1 MTARR
6 SRALFAALL
15 AGLTVFSVGSVA
27 RADRCAADSY
37 RPFAAVPG
45 ASLRAI
51 DYVSKDRPP
60 VRYTMWRGT
69 VPSFDGLPLS
79 VDVTIP
85 CDTRGPIPFVSMNH
99 GWTDDKTIWEETGRS
114 DTVGS
119 TFRPGSNAHWNNIW
133 FASRGYAV
141 LTYTMRGW
149 HDSCGPDAPGAIPYV
164 APPSSCLPFHYW
176 IHTDD
181 QRWEIRDTQW
191 LTGALVQSGLADP
204 QKLAITGGSYGG
216 GQTIM
221 NAMLRDRIRCGG
233 AVQFTGVDACARKT
247 DGDFAPW
254 TTPDGKRRL
263 HWTVAIPMYTWF
275 DVIEAL
281 SPNGHGSDGVGVKD
295 GNHID
300 PIGVPIQS
308 YLAGLYASG
317 QILKNGYYAPP
328 GVDPTA
334 DVTTSTVRTLA
345 GDPFLPQDPVLQNTI
360 TQFET
365 FKSARGIPPD
375 GVIPI
380 FWVQGE
386 TDPLFTAFHPLQ
398 LANELHA
405 YRRNYPIKL
414 FFGDIGHDYAAERV
428 DEWAAAHIL
437 TNAFLDHYLKGTA
450 PAPAFDVTAAITRCL
465 NHDARAELVTAP
477 SWSALHTTLSSFK
490 GLGMAYTTT
499 AGPSREGILT
509 DPVSQASVTQN
520 PLSYRGCRKI
530 DASIT
535 DPNAATWLFP
545 LRHKVTMIGAPVVD
559 VTYTT
564 TSPDTELAVRLWDV
578 DLASG
583 MQALVTRGV
592 YRAVD
597 GPGSALRARFEIAP
611 NGYRWAAGHI
621 LKIEVTSNDAPYYQ
635 PSNIS
640 AVVAIASMTLT
651 LPTR

>member
-1 MTARR
+1 MTTGR
-6 SRALFAALL
+6 SRASIPFLAAVMVVL
-15 AGLTVFSVGSVA
+15 GLGPAA
-27 RADRCAADSY
+27 RADRCAAASY

-45 ASLRAI
+45 ASVRAT
-51 DYVSKDRPP
+51 DYVSKDKPP
-60 VRYTMWRGT
+60 VRYTMFRGT

-85 CDTRGPIPFVSMNH
+85 CDARGAIPLLSMNH

-119 TFRPGSNAHWNNIW
+119 AFRPGSNAHWNNIW

-164 APPSSCLPFHYW
+164 APPPGCLAYRYW

-191 LTGALVQSGLADP
+191 LTGALVQSGLAAP
-204 QKLAITGGSYGG
+204 SKLAITGGSYGG

-221 NAMLRDRIRCGG
+221 NALLRDRIRCGG
-233 AVQFTGVDACARKT
+233 APQAAGVDACAGKK

-254 TTPDGKRRL
+254 TTPDGRRRL
-263 HWTVAIPMYTWF
+263 RWTVAIPMYTWF

-281 SPNGHGSDGVGVKD
+281 SPNGRNSDGVAVKD

-300 PIGVPIQS
+300 PVGVPIQS

-345 GDPFLPQDPVLQNTI
+345 GSPFPSQDPVIANTL

-375 GVIPI
+375 GIIPI

-398 LANELHA
+398 LANELRA
-405 YRRNYPIKL
+405 RWRNYPIKL

-428 DEWAAAHIL
+428 DEWTAAH
-437 TNAFLDHYLKGTA
+437 TMMNAFLDHYIKGTG
-450 PAPAFDVTAAITRCL
+450 PEPAFDVTAAITRCL
-465 NHDARAELVTAP
+465 NYSAPMELVTAG
-477 SWSALHTTLSSFK
+477 SWRALHTGWSSFK
-490 GLGMAYTTT
+490 GLGNAYTTT
-499 AGPSREGILT
+499 VGPSEEGILT
-509 DPVSQASVTQN
+509 DPVTQASVTQN

-530 DASIT
+530 ASNIS
-535 DPNAATWLFP
+535 DPNAATWTFP
-545 LRHKVTMIGAPVVD
+545 LKQKLTMVGAPVID
-559 VTYTT
+559 VSYTT
-564 TSPDTELAVRLWDV
+564 TSPDTVLAVRLWDV
-578 DLASG
+578 DPSSG
-583 MQALVTRGV
+583 LQALVTRGV
-592 YRAVD
+592 YRAVNEV
-597 GPGSALRARFEIAP
+597 GSARRARFEIAP

-621 LKIEVTSNDAPYYQ
+621 LKIEITSNDEPYYQ
-635 PSNIS
+635 ASNIPG
-640 AVVAIASMTLT
+640 VVAIASMLLT
-651 LPTR
+651 LPAR

>member
-1 MTARR
+1 MTTGR
-6 SRALFAALL
+6 SRIWVALL
-15 AGLTVFSVGSVA
+15 AVTLTVSGAAGIA
-27 RADRCAADSY
+27 RADRCAAASY

-45 ASLRAI
+45 ASLTAT
-51 DYVSKDRPP
+51 DFVSKDKPA
-60 VRYTMWRGT
+60 VRYTMFRGT

-85 CDTRGPIPFVSMNH
+85 CDARGPLPFVSMNH

-119 TFRPGSNAHWNNIW
+119 AFRPGPNAHWNNIW

-164 APPSSCLPFHYW
+164 APPASCLPYHYW
-176 IHTDD
+176 IHMDD

-204 QKLAITGGSYGG
+204 SKLAITGGSYGG

-221 NAMLRDRIRCGG
+221 NALLRDRIRCGG
-233 AVQFTGVDACARKT
+233 AAQVTGVDACAGKK

-254 TTPDGKRRL
+254 TTPNGHVHL
-263 HWTVAIPMYTWF
+263 HWTVALPLYTWF

-281 SPNGHGSDGVGVKD
+281 TPNGRNSDGVAVKD
-295 GNHID
+295 GNHTD
-300 PIGVPIQS
+300 PVGVPIQS
-308 YLAGLYASG
+308 YLVGLYAAG
-317 QILKNGYYAPP
+317 QILKNGYFAPP

-334 DVTTSTVRTLA
+334 DITPSTIRTLA
-345 GDPFLPQDPVLQNTI
+345 GSPFPQQDPIVSSTL

-375 GVIPI
+375 GIIPM

-398 LANELHA
+398 AANALRARWH
-405 YRRNYPIKL
+405 NYPIKL

-428 DEWAAAHIL
+428 DEWTAAHVMM
-437 TNAFLDHYLKGTA
+437 NAFLDHYLKGTG
-450 PAPAFDVTAAITRCL
+450 PTPTFDVTAAITRCL
-465 NHDARAELVTAP
+465 NHDAPAELVTAR
-477 SWSALHTTLSSFK
+477 SWPALHTTWSSFK
-490 GLGMAYTTT
+490 GTGNAFTTT
-499 AGPSREGILT
+499 AGPGREGILT
-509 DPVSQASVTQN
+509 DPVTQASVSQN

-530 DASIT
+530 ASDIT
-535 DPNAATWLFP
+535 DPNAATWTFP
-545 LRHKVTMIGAPVVD
+545 LKQKVTMLGAPVID
-559 VTYTT
+559 VHYTT
-564 TSPDTELAVRLWDV
+564 TSPDTVLAVRLWDI
-578 DLASG
+578 DPSTG

-592 YRAVD
+592 YRAVNEI
-597 GPGSALRARFEIAP
+597 GSGLRARFEIAP

-621 LKIEVTSNDAPYYQ
+621 LKIEITSNDEPYYQ
-635 PSNIS
+635 ASNVPG
-640 AVVAIASMTLT
+640 VVQINSMLLT